1 MLDGYASFAAPAE
14 VAQLIFDLRTQLDA
28 LLRRK
33 IDSCCPHPRPTARRV
48 GAVTAFPLP
57 DTFTALVV

>member
-33 IDSCCPHPRPTARRV
+33 IDSCRTRPTARRV
-48 GAVTAFPLP
+48 GAVAAFPLP
-57 DTFTALVV
+57 DTFTALMM